1 MIQIS
6 HIIRQMLEK
15 GLKYIKDLKI
25 SIKEVSAILTQAL
38 TQTTQNLTEYQKI
51 QLRFVIKLSI

>member
-1 MIQIS
+1 M
-6 HIIRQMLEK
+6 
-15 GLKYIKDLKI
+15 KYIIELKM